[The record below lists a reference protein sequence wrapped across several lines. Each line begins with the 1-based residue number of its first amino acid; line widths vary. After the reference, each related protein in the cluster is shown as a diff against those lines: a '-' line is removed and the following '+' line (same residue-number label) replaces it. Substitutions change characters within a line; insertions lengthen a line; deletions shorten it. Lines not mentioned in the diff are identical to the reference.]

1 MKELLAVEVI
11 EGKILIIRGRK
22 VMLDRDLAELY
33 GVEVG
38 QLKRQVRRNMER
50 FPGDFMFRLSEEEN
64 NSLRSHFGTLKRGK
78 HSKYR
83 PYVFTEQGVA
93 MLSGLLRSKRA
104 VLVNIQIMR
113 VFVKLRQLL
122 LTHKEL
128 ALQVA
133 QLERRIEGHD
143 EEISAIFDAIRELM
157 KPPEGRRRRIGF
169 SARDRRA
176 VYRTSGK
183 R

>member
-1 MKELLAVEVI
+1 MKELVPLEVI
-11 EGKILIIRGRK
+11 EGKILLIRGQR

-33 GVEVG
+33 GVEVR
-38 QLKRQVRRNMER
+38 QLKRQVRRNLER
-50 FPGDFMFRLSEEEN
+50 FPGDFMFQVSAEEN
-64 NSLRSHFGTLKRGK
+64 DSLRRHFGTLKRGE

-93 MLSGLLRSKRA
+93 MLSGVLRSRRA

-128 ALQVA
+128 ALQLA
-133 QLERRIEGHD
+133 QLERKIETHD
-143 EEISAIFDAIRELM
+143 EEISVIFDAIRKLM
-157 KPPEGRRRRIGF
+157 TPPEPTKRKIGF
-169 SARDRRA
+169 GIKERKAAYKSSRRH
-176 VYRTSGK
+176 
-183 R
+183 

>member
-1 MKELLAVEVI
+1 MKELVAVEVI

-157 KPPEGRRRRIGF
+157 KPPFRGTVTVPVPMPSE
-169 SARDRRA
+169 
-176 VYRTSGK
+176 
-183 R
+183 